1 MKIEPQHVVSLTYD
15 LYVRQED
22 GQEALVESATEEQPL
37 TFLYGAGQML
47 PKFEENLS
55 TLSTGD
61 SYDFKLTA
69 EEGYGVYDEEA
80 VANLPKDM
88 FTDTEIP
95 EIGGVLPLQDNE
107 GNRFQGQVVSIA
119 EDAILVDL
127 NHPMAGQEL
136 HFKGRILNVRPA
148 VPRGISSRSCAWC
161 RRTSPSLIIGHH
173 NALNSLCEYLS
184 MPRRG

>member
-15 LYVRQED
+15 LYVKQED
-22 GQEALVESATEEQPL
+22 GTEALVESATEEQPL

-61 SYDFKLTA
+61 QYDFRLA
-69 EEGYGVYDEEA
+69 ADDAYGNYDDEA

-88 FTDTEIP
+88 FKGTEIP
-95 EIGGVLPLQDNE
+95 EIGSIVPLQDNN
-107 GNRFQGQVVSIA
+107 GNHFQGQVVSVV
-119 EDAILVDL
+119 EDAVIVDL

-136 HFKGRILNVRPA
+136 HFKGNIINVRPA
-148 VPRGISSRSCAWC
+148 NPEELSHGHAHGAD
-161 RRTSPSLIIGHH
+161 GHH
-173 NALNSLCEYLS
+173 HH
-184 MPRRG
+184 

>member
-15 LYVRQED
+15 LYVKQED
-22 GQEALVESATEEQPL
+22 DTEALVESATEEQPL

-61 SYDFKLTA
+61 QYDFRLA
-69 EEGYGVYDEEA
+69 ADDAYGNYDDEA

-88 FTDTEIP
+88 FKGTEIP
-95 EIGGVLPLQDNE
+95 EIGSIVPLQDNN
-107 GNRFQGQVVSIA
+107 GNHFQGQVVSVA
-119 EDAILVDL
+119 EDAVIVDL

-136 HFKGRILNVRPA
+136 HFKGNIINVRPA
-148 VPRGISSRSCAWC
+148 NPEELSHGHAHGAD
-161 RRTSPSLIIGHH
+161 GHH
-173 NALNSLCEYLS
+173 HH
-184 MPRRG
+184 